1 MLVAVGEV
9 FQVTV
14 DASQRHQ
21 KLCHQEEF
29 IHCGSSKYQQIQL
42 QIQQIQIQ
50 IQQIQIQIQ
59 IQRHQKLCHQE
70 EFIHCGSSKYQLQE
84 SKFTF
89 CSKPLFNRLMHI

>member
-29 IHCGSSKYQQIQL
+29 IHCGTS
-42 QIQQIQIQ
+42 
-50 IQQIQIQIQ
+50 
-59 IQRHQKLCHQE
+59 R
-70 EFIHCGSSKYQLQE
+70 YQLQE

-89 CSKPLFNRLMHI
+89 CSKTLLQWIDAYLSTLHISDTCSVNE

>member
-29 IHCGSSKYQQIQL
+29 IHCGSSKYQL
-42 QIQQIQIQ
+42 Q
-50 IQQIQIQIQ
+50 
-59 IQRHQKLCHQE
+59 RVKVYLL
-70 EFIHCGSSKYQLQE
+70 LQ
-84 SKFTF
+84 TLL
-89 CSKPLFNRLMHI
+89 P